1 MENQENIPEELGA
14 DGRQVL
20 EKMALHVYRDY
31 LETRWEWEIRL
42 EQTRFITDRS
52 KWDQYYTDPHTCIG
66 RFDRETESVEIRFIY
81 EIYEDLDEADPCRG
95 NKLVKK
101 CFGSFNFPEEELRE
115 IYLRKCH

>member
-1 MENQENIPEELGA
+1 MENQENFPEELGA

-42 EQTRFITDRS
+42 DQTRFITDRS
-52 KWDQYYTDPHTCIG
+52 KWDQYYTDRHTCIG

-101 CFGSFNFPEEELRE
+101 CFGSFNFQEKALRE